1 MGDAWVDTLTDIN
14 DTTQTV
20 NDSTQDYKKLMAELT
35 KTFQPLLDAAK
46 DQIQAVEDLQEAQ
59 QKAQEAT
66 EEQIRVQEESREA
79 FLDSVTETQRFKDSL
94 MEVQREIM
102 EVTHVTKGMDKSM
115 FQAMSGSKIWT
126 AASRLLSGTGL
137 WSVQNAIRGVIDVV
151 SIYQTAQQKKI
162 EITQKA
168 TKAMENYG
176 DAEAKYLVEAEKVRK
191 HLKNSD
197 HAQLMEDSLS
207 YKLMIE
213 RGIDSDT
220 AMKLLGMEL
229 DAMDLLLDKQKKL
242 IMGGKIRQKIRA
254 AIAKQEA
261 KIMPSIKKFL
271 WGDPSDTTGQS
282 GLFGKRGTMG
292 TSAVKWTQEE
302 IDAEKKAGRDPRTF
316 DDKEATADS
325 IRIAAKPAEKSG
337 MEMFIENWTKANVW
351 KSGDEDTGHM
361 IEGVDAIGGTKSIR
375 GMAREQLTKQL
386 DKPKLR
392 TQFAEGVKGK
402 WEGAKDFWTQHSEKA
417 KMAMSVITGLPLIWK
432 LWKARGAISAAVSGK
447 MLKIM
452 PAVSFVFTKMKIALT
467 YFLMAIIFVFI
478 IVKVIQ
484 MAWKAAGKWNKWLQ
498 DKGLAVLSLGTAV
511 GNVIG
516 TLFDWFG
523 SLWKIV
529 YSAFTGDFD
538 GLVDGIFEWGL
549 NTLLLGVD
557 LLMLGLSLLAT
568 LAIGIFFGFVNWL
581 QEDFWGN
588 TGKLMKALGTV
599 LAVWG
604 AWMLVKWLVAAVASY
619 IVGIWGFIPTVITMA
634 IVALVVVI
642 AVFKDDIMVFFENLW
657 EDIKNLPS
665 KIGAFIKG
673 DGIPYLPFVAD
684 GGTVTTA
691 GLAVVGEEGPE
702 IVRLPQGARVHSN
715 SDSRKLAG
723 MSGATNNITV
733 NVNGRLG
740 ASDKE
745 LRDLANKVG
754 RLINKEINRTT
765 SASGRLG

>member
-1 MGDAWVDTLTDIN
+1 
-14 DTTQTV
+14 
-20 NDSTQDYKKLMAELT
+20 
-35 KTFQPLLDAAK
+35 
-46 DQIQAVEDLQEAQ
+46 
-59 QKAQEAT
+59 
-66 EEQIRVQEESREA
+66 
-79 FLDSVTETQRFKDSL
+79 
-94 MEVQREIM
+94 
-102 EVTHVTKGMDKSM
+102 MD
-115 FQAMSGSKIWT
+115 
-126 AASRLLSGTGL
+126 
-137 WSVQNAIRGVIDVV
+137 
-151 SIYQTAQQKKI
+151 
-162 EITQKA
+162 
-168 TKAMENYG
+168 
-176 DAEAKYLVEAEKVRK
+176 
-191 HLKNSD
+191 
-197 HAQLMEDSLS
+197 
-207 YKLMIE
+207 
-213 RGIDSDT
+213 
-220 AMKLLGMEL
+220 
-229 DAMDLLLDKQKKL
+229 
-242 IMGGKIRQKIRA
+242 
-254 AIAKQEA
+254 
-261 KIMPSIKKFL
+261 
-271 WGDPSDTTGQS
+271 
-282 GLFGKRGTMG
+282 
-292 TSAVKWTQEE
+292 
-302 IDAEKKAGRDPRTF
+302 
-316 DDKEATADS
+316 
-325 IRIAAKPAEKSG
+325 
-337 MEMFIENWTKANVW
+337 NWTKANVW
-351 KSGDEDTGHM
+351 TSKDKDRDIAARPIMGAMDKVGGQIGIRGLARQQLAVRQETPWFDKSGKMLSGMTKRFKAKKA
-361 IEGVDAIGGTKSIR
+361 EGGLFSRTKGMASAIGGT
-375 GMAREQLTKQL
+375 
-386 DKPKLR
+386 
-392 TQFAEGVKGK
+392 GV
-402 WEGAKDFWTQHSEKA
+402 KDFWTKHGEKA

-557 LLMLGLSLLAT
+557 LLMLGLSLLAS
-568 LAIGIFFGFVNWL
+568 LAVGIFFGFVSWL

-588 TGKLMKALGTV
+588 TGKLMKALGVV

-619 IVGIWGFIPTVITMA
+619 IVGIWGFIPTLITMA

-642 AVFKDDIMVFFENLW
+642 AVFKDDIVLFFEGLW
-657 EDIKNLPS
+657 EDIRNLPS